1 MENARVELM
10 NYLKEKNINY
20 TKTKNNYP
28 DMRCCRNKQYR
39 AMLIKKKLLEKIKR
53 KI

>member
-1 MENARVELM
+1 MQLIM
-10 NYLKEKNINY
+10 NYLKEKNITTY

-39 AMLIKKKLLEKIKR
+39 AMLIKRKTARKK
-53 KI
+53 